1 MITRIQIQLQSSK
14 ILLKHTIFHLSLLA
28 LVYTMP
34 KHARVSQCW
43 DNNLKGRGYTVAGYR
58 NERTQKFDVRQT
70 SAGRRKSKKKKINK
84 NALMMYWAFVL
95 GVSMLLSAFI
105 IVAANE
111 VFAFKKPDYTA
122 VVEIPENAGTY
133 QVARILKKADII
145 NHPMLFSF
153 FVGLTTDDVK
163 FIAGKHEP
171 NAALDYRA
179 LLRTLTRKSTYKET
193 VRVTIPEGYNIK
205 QIVDLMV
212 ENGVC
217 EKQAIED
224 VLKGHDFEETILEN
238 LKTGELNRLEG
249 YLFPD
254 TYEFYV
260 GDDPVRVVNKL
271 ISNFKNKFTNAMV
284 SRAGELN
291 MTVHEVITLASIIE
305 KEATAADREKISSVF
320 HNRLDSKSYPYLES
334 CATVQYALGTNKKV
348 LTIEDTKVKSPY
360 NTYENK
366 GLPPGPIASPGIE
379 AIEAALYPADTD
391 YLFFALQENG
401 THKFSKTY
409 AEHQKVPNLNP

>member
-1 MITRIQIQLQSSK
+1 M
-14 ILLKHTIFHLSLLA
+14 A
-28 LVYTMP
+28 
-34 KHARVSQCW
+34 
-43 DNNLKGRGYTVAGYR
+43 NYR
-58 NERTQKFDVRQT
+58 DERTQKFDTHRT
-70 SAGRRKSKKKKINK
+70 SSSKSRARRKKKKR

-122 VVEIPENAGTY
+122 VVEIPEDASTG
-133 QVARILKKADII
+133 QVARLLKKADII
-145 NHPMLFSF
+145 NHPMLFKL
-153 FVGLTTDDVK
+153 FVGFTTDDVK

-171 NAALDYRA
+171 NASLDYRA
-179 LLRTLTRKSTYKET
+179 LLRTLTRKSANKET

-205 QIVDLMV
+205 QIVELMV
-212 ENGVC
+212 EKGVC
-217 EKQAIED
+217 EKDALEEI
-224 VLKGHDFEETILEN
+224 LKNHEFEMDTVAN
-238 LKTGELNRLEG
+238 LKKGELTRLEG

-260 GDDPVRVVNKL
+260 GDDPARVITKL
-271 ISNFKNKFTNAMV
+271 LSNFDSKITDTMLK
-284 SRAGELN
+284 RAGELN

-305 KEATAADREKISSVF
+305 REATANDREKISSVF
-320 HNRLDSKSYPYLES
+320 HNRLSSKSYPYLES

-348 LTIEDTKVKSPY
+348 LTVEDTKVESPY
-360 NTYENK
+360 NTYENA
-366 GLPPGPIASPGIE
+366 GLPPGPIASPGAS

-391 YLFFALQENG
+391 YLFFALQEDG

-409 AEHQKVPNLNP
+409 AEHQKVPNLNPSPNK